1 MTRYNFSLS
10 TFYFPLSK
18 GTDRI
23 GKSME
28 LCFAVAKTLYREK
41 LGVCHKANKASLDP
55 SPPLSFSYH
64 QLLLFSCPPG
74 QNELLSRH

>member
-1 MTRYNFSLS
+1 
-10 TFYFPLSK
+10 
-18 GTDRI
+18 
-23 GKSME
+23 ME
-28 LCFAVAKTLYREK
+28 LRFAVAKTLYREK

-74 QNELLSRH
+74 QKEQLRRH